1 MFDFMK
7 IFFLLELLNI
17 YKLFPHRLTVPSL
30 TAPVSLAPT
39 AIVLSNSTSTNA
51 YHLSPHFISEY
62 LSCFI
67 AFPQSDS
74 ALGASLVGP
83 SSQLGSV
90 LGALPT
96 GSSAVSLPGLNLVID
111 LSKFSL

>member
-1 MFDFMK
+1 
-7 IFFLLELLNI
+7 
-17 YKLFPHRLTVPSL
+17 
-30 TAPVSLAPT
+30 
-39 AIVLSNSTSTNA
+39 
-51 YHLSPHFISEY
+51 
-62 LSCFI
+62 
-67 AFPQSDS
+67 
-74 ALGASLVGP
+74 LGASLVGP

>member
-1 MFDFMK
+1 MYKFC
-7 IFFLLELLNI
+7 LL
-17 YKLFPHRLTVPSL
+17 
-30 TAPVSLAPT
+30 
-39 AIVLSNSTSTNA
+39 
-51 YHLSPHFISEY
+51 ISEY

-83 SSQLGSV
+83 PSQLGSV